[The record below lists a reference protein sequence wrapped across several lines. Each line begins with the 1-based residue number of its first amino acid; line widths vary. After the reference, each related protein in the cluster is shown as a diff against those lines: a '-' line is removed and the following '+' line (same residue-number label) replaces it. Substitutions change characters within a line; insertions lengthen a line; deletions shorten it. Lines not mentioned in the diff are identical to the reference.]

1 MYLVI
6 RMKIMIADAKTLK
19 IQQYPII
26 GQKPLFEEKALYLR
40 KQLQQFKPRE
50 IHDLMNISFKQSDL
64 IYDYLHNDE
73 KYPALCLYDGVVY
86 KQLSLGNYKEAEF
99 AYLEKHL
106 LINSPMYGLCRYND
120 LIQFH
125 RLEIKH
131 KLNGMSL
138 YDYWKDSLD
147 DYLKDEDFII
157 SLSTKEY
164 EKMIHHKNMIQVDFI
179 EISGGKIKRTAVYL
193 KKARG
198 KMLDYMIKNKIENI
212 DDIKKIVVDDYYF
225 NETYSSSKKLVFVRN
240 EKIKYTY
247 L

>member
-6 RMKIMIADAKTLK
+6 NMKIIIADAKTLK
-19 IQQYPII
+19 IRQYPII
-26 GQKPLFEEKALYLR
+26 GQNPLFEEKALYLR
-40 KQLQQFKPRE
+40 KQLQQLEPRE
-50 IHDLMNISFKQSDL
+50 IHDLMNISFKQSSL

-86 KQLSLGNYKEAEF
+86 KQLSLNDYKEAEF
-99 AYLEKHL
+99 DYLEKHL
-106 LINSPMYGLCRYND
+106 FINSPLYGICRYND
-120 LIQFH
+120 FIQFH

-131 KLNGMSL
+131 KLNNISL
-138 YDYWKDSLD
+138 YDYWKDTIHNH
-147 DYLKDEDFII
+147 LKDEDFII

-164 EKMIHHKNMIQVDFI
+164 EKMIDHKNMIQVDFI
-179 EISGGKIKRTAVYL
+179 EISGEKIKRTAVYL

-212 DDIKKIVVDDYYF
+212 DDIKKIVVDDYHF
-225 NETYSSSKKLVFVRN
+225 DESYSTEKKLVFVRN